1 MGLFEEGF
9 KENTGSGNS
18 LGDGFFANQVKIT
31 SVDDLSGTIWQ
42 TKNGTNRTSKAPDL
56 ALRLWYEDTSN
67 PAKGTFPMEI
77 LGNFARD
84 EQSNAII
91 GAGSAFKLDILFQAA
106 GYTPAVL
113 DDKDRFTKEALKA
126 LVGREIVVLSYP
138 NNQGKTYK
146 WDIVGVDG
154 QDLKDRFLKSKR
166 KPDSYKPKGMDDS
179 DLFPSTVPTESN
191 SSSTLSW

>member
-1 MGLFEEGF
+1 MGLFEKGF

-31 SVDDLSGTIWQ
+31 SVEDLSGTIWQ
-42 TKNGTNRTSKAPDL
+42 TKSGTNRTSKAPEL

-67 PAKGTFPMEI
+67 PDKGRFPLEI

-91 GAGSAFKLDILFQAA
+91 GAGSAFKLDILFEAV
-106 GYTPAVL
+106 GYTPAAL
-113 DDKDRFTKEALKA
+113 DDKDKFTKEALDA

-154 QDLKDRFLKSKR
+154 SELKDRFMKSKR
-166 KPDSYKPKGMDDS
+166 KPDSYRPKGMDS
-179 DLFPSTVPTESN
+179 DPFASSVPTESN